1 MPEVDIQ
8 IRCQRCGEQ
17 MELREE
23 HVVAVVANWRRKSD
37 NLLSLAAD
45 LCLSQGAFL
54 FVDDSPERDAYTGQ
68 GFGKIGDVK
77 PETSEMSKPGFTPS
91 QWWSYLSNVMSLSPV
106 PKDIKFGE
114 VPQGVL
120 QLGGTFVIEGDD
132 VTYAWA
138 DPIPGQHPEPEDVLT
153 AAGVP

>member
-1 MPEVDIQ
+1 VLERLRARDPKS
-8 IRCQRCGEQ
+8 CGPVFVSVGDDEKLRKFL
-17 MELREE
+17 ELNPL
-23 HVVAVVANWRRKSD
+23 VNAD
-37 NLLSLAAD
+37 NV
-45 LCLSQGAFL
+45 